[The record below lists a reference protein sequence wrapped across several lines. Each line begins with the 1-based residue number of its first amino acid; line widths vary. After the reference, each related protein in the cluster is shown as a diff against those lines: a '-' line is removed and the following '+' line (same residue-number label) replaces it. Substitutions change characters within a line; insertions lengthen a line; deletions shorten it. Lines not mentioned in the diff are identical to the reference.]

1 MMRLIGGIILLLTV
15 MSASAEIYRW
25 KDVNGNWQFGDKA
38 PKEQHDTLDVKAPP
52 KIGQEDARDIHARTQ
67 RLLESQ
73 RTQAR
78 EKAQAEE
85 AARRQHQERFAKP
98 CAEAQDRLKMLKGPF
113 EYIEEDGSRR
123 GATADE
129 VAADQKKTRKWID
142 EHCDF

>member
-25 KDVNGNWQFGDKA
+25 KDASGNWQFGDKA

-52 KIGQEDARDIHARTQ
+52 KIGQDDARDIHARTQ

-73 RTQAR
+73 RAQAR
-78 EKAQAEE
+78 QEAQAEE
-85 AARRQHQERFAKP
+85 NARKKHRERFAGP
-98 CAEAQDRLKMLKGPF
+98 CQDAEERLKLMNGPF
-113 EYIEEDGSRR
+113 VYIDEDGTRR
-123 GATADE
+123 SARAEEVEADK
-129 VAADQKKTRKWID
+129 KKTLEWID